1 MYFFIAYIIA
11 MLSALHYGSNAIK
24 NRITYLRTGY
34 VEYRDRVTRWLP
46 ALAFSYGTLLSVGLY
61 VAVIHH
67 WEISAS
73 GAWFGLLVAAAYTR
87 FAMEVRWKWAVSALM
102 VAASFVISTLP
113 ADSLAML
120 VNNWNLPGVIPAK
133 FMGAY
138 WLTLVVF
145 GALAVVSG
153 GISFWIYLRRTRPP
167 AGDAQ

>member
-1 MYFFIAYIIA
+1 MYFFIACIIA
-11 MLSALHYGSNAIK
+11 MLSALHYGSNATK
-24 NRITYLRTGY
+24 NSITYRRTGY

-46 ALAFSYGTLLSVGLY
+46 ALSFGFGTLLSVGLY
-61 VAVIHH
+61 VTVKRH
-67 WEISAS
+67 WEINAS
-73 GAWFGLLVAAAYTR
+73 GAWVGLLFAAAYTR

-102 VAASFVISTLP
+102 VAASLVISTLP

-120 VNNWNLPGVIPAK
+120 VNNWNLPGAIPAK

-145 GALAVVSG
+145 GALVVVSG

-167 AGDAQ
+167 AEDAQ